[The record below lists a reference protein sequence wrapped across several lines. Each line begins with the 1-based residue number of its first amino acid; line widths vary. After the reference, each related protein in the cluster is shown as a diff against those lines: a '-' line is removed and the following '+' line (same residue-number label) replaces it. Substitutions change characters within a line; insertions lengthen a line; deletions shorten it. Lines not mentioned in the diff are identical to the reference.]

1 VSGAESGNQRS
12 TIVGRWFEQVWM
24 IFFAPAQLMGRI
36 LTQFQVAYILPV
48 TQLPVPEY
56 KISANES
63 GVVAPT

>member
-1 VSGAESGNQRS
+1 
-12 TIVGRWFEQVWM
+12 M